1 MPSAVGSMDEL
12 IDTVH
17 QTAEDVLAEERPV
30 TLLRTHRELVVELV
44 RK

>member
-1 MPSAVGSMDEL
+1 MPSAVGSVDEL

-30 TLLRTHRELVVELV
+30 TLLGTRGKLVVELV